1 MRSSNVGRRA
11 SSSLLVVFALTTGCT
26 NAPVREQ
33 AGPAASVDCPSD
45 GITDPQDVKSL
56 AEMHS
61 ATETG
66 PVYQALASGG
76 RLRSCRGTTRSG
88 ELSLQY
94 LFVDGDTLTVAR
106 NPTLEYSNVEV
117 QFGSP
122 SQDDA
127 IGLLRRAERSLFSPD
142 GCGIDWSDAT
152 PLDPKNGV
160 SETAYYGDL
169 CNCQA
174 RVRRNAE
181 AEVVGLAFR
190 SAC

>member
-1 MRSSNVGRRA
+1 MRSSDVGRHGW
-11 SSSLLVVFALTTGCT
+11 SSLLVVFALTTGCT
-26 NAPVREQ
+26 TPPVRER
-33 AGPAASVDCPSD
+33 AGPAPSVDCPSD
-45 GITDPQDVKSL
+45 GITDPRDVNSL

-61 ATETG
+61 STETG
-66 PVYQALASGG
+66 PVYQALASGA

-88 ELSLQY
+88 ELSLEY
-94 LFVDGDTLTVAR
+94 LFADGGTLTVAR

-122 SQDDA
+122 SQYDA
-127 IGLLRRAERSLFSPD
+127 IGLLRRAERSSFSPD

-152 PLDPKNGV
+152 PSDSTV

-181 AEVVGLAFR
+181 GRVVGFAFR